1 MVFKVIFFH
10 LYFSFP
16 EGNPYTSKFW
26 LILGKDSCNIRVIS
40 FTTSDRALIKGIEG
54 MAQDIAFAFI
64 LAPVLLACI
73 DSIGD
78 VYVYTVEE
86 NQLNALTCCLMVHIK
101 EVRVYIRFFCIAY
114 EYNLPFIISS

>member
-1 MVFKVIFFH
+1 MKEQRIES
-10 LYFSFP
+10 LLKNNFS
-16 EGNPYTSKFW
+16 T
-26 LILGKDSCNIRVIS
+26 GKDACNIRVIS
-40 FTTSDRALIKGIEG
+40 FTTTDRALIKGIEG

-73 DSIGD
+73 DAVGD

-101 EVRVYIRFFCIAY
+101 EVGIQITTGMVDI
-114 EYNLPFIISS
+114 